1 MQYNQAE
8 QPLTPAPSSTPVVLV
23 TGASS
28 GIGRATAEGFARTGA
43 TVVVTARR
51 EAALDATVDAVD
63 QLGGSGKAVVA
74 DLTLPGAVDRLIDE
88 VIERYGRLD
97 VAVNNA
103 GTLGSFAAL
112 LDQTEDDF
120 DQTVALN
127 FKAVWLL
134 VRRQARQ
141 MISQG
146 GGSII
151 NVSSWLATGALPGS
165 TTYSATKA
173 ALDGFTRACAVE
185 LAPHGVRINNVNPGG
200 IDTEMTRTAFDHDSE
215 VLERFGQAHPVGRM
229 GTPAEVA
236 SAIVYLASESASFIH
251 GQAIHIDAGYT
262 IGGQR

>member
-1 MQYNQAE
+1 MQYNDVN
-8 QPLTPAPSSTPVVLV
+8 PAPAFAPVVLV

-51 EAALDATVDAVD
+51 EAQLLETVSAVD
-63 QLGGSGKAVVA
+63 HLGGSGAAVVA
-74 DLTLPGAVDRLIDE
+74 DLTRPGAVDHLIDE
-88 VIERYGRLD
+88 VIGRYGRLD

-112 LDQTEDDF
+112 LDQTEEDF

-127 FKAVWLL
+127 LKAVWLL
-134 VRRQARQ
+134 VRRQARH
-141 MISQG
+141 MVSQG
-146 GGSII
+146 GGSIV

-165 TTYSATKA
+165 ATYSATKA

-185 LAPHGVRINNVNPGG
+185 FAPQGVRINNVNPGG
-200 IDTEMTRTAFDHDSE
+200 IDTEMTRTAFDHDAG
-215 VLERFGQAHPVGRM
+215 VLERFGQAHPAGRL

-236 SAIVYLASESASFIH
+236 DLIVYLASTSASFIH
-251 GQAIHIDAGYT
+251 GQAIHVDAGYT